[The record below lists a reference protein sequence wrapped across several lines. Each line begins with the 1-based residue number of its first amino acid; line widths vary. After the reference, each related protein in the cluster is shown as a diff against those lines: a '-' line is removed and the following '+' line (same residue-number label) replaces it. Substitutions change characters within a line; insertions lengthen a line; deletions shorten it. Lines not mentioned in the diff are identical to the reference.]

1 MKLIIISGR
10 SGSGKS
16 IVLRSLEDLG
26 YYCVDNIPVNL
37 LLTADTI
44 GNDMNIVAL
53 FQEIKAGLLK
63 TNVSLDAN
71 D

>member
-37 LLTADTI
+37 LPTLTHTVVDEYDQVTY
-44 GNDMNIVAL
+44 
-53 FQEIKAGLLK
+53 LK
-63 TNVSLDAN
+63 ILTN
-71 D
+71 

>member
-16 IVLRSLEDLG
+16 IALRALEDLG

-37 LLTADTI
+37 LPALTQTLI
-44 GNDMNIVAL
+44 N
-53 FQEIKAGLLK
+53 EYC
-63 TNVSLDAN
+63 
-71 D
+71 